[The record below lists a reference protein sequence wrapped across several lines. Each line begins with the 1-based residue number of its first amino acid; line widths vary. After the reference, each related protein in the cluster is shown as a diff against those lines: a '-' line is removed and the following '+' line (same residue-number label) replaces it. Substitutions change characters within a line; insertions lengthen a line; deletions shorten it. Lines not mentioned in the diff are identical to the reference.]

1 MLKSYFKLLRI
12 KHYIKNVLVTAPLVF
27 SQQLFNSTELICRI
41 ILAFVCFSLISS
53 SVYIIND
60 IMDRHQDAKHP
71 VKCQRPIANGTISV
85 ISASVIAIILF
96 IIAIISSL
104 YLSISALTILVIYY
118 ALNLAYCI
126 KLKHIPVIEVAIL
139 ASGFVFRIL
148 YGGYATGVEVSS
160 WLYLT
165 VLSGSFYLGLGKRR
179 NELERFSGDKTR
191 KVLSSYNSRFL
202 DRNMYM
208 FMAAT
213 ICFYSLWAMGQGKWA
228 TYSIPIVMIAS
239 MRYSLLVEGSSDG
252 DPVDVI
258 LKDKMLLSLVA
269 IYSVYILLAI
279 YVL

>member
-1 MLKSYFKLLRI
+1 MLKTYFQLLRI

-27 SQQLFNSTELICRI
+27 SRQLFDSTESVLRI
-41 ILAFVCFSLISS
+41 ALAFVCFSLVAS
-53 SVYIIND
+53 SVYIVND

-71 VKCQRPIANGTISV
+71 VKCKRPIANGSV
-85 ISASVIAIILF
+85 KVNTASLVALCLF
-96 IIAIISSL
+96 LMACVASL
-104 YLSISALTILVIYY
+104 YLSVPALTVLVIYY
-118 ALNLAYCI
+118 MLNLAYCI

-179 NELERFSGDKTR
+179 NELERFSGDETR
-191 KVLSSYNSRFL
+191 KVLSCYNSRFL

-213 ICFYSLWAMGQGKWA
+213 ICFHSLWAMGQGKWA
-228 TYSIPIVMIAS
+228 ICSIPVVMIAS
-239 MRYSLLVEGSSDG
+239 MRYSLLIEGTSDG
-252 DPVDVI
+252 DPINVI

-269 IYSVYILLAI
+269 IYSAYILVAI